1 MDADRL
7 GRGEQI
13 AGICAAVLFI
23 VMFFNWFSLPG
34 GDQAEAVGIDI
45 DTGLNAWQSY
55 DFTDLI
61 LLVTIVVAVGGA
73 IATMMARDVALP
85 VAASAITAGLGIL
98 SFVFVAF
105 SILNTPSF
113 GALGVDVDTD
123 RSWGVFVGLLL
134 TAGIAYGGWMSM
146 QEEGTTF
153 GDQVDRTSG
162 GGGAPPPP
170 PPPPTQPPAA
180 GGPPAGGP
188 PPA

>member
-1 MDADRL
+1 MDVDRL

-13 AGICAAVLFI
+13 AGICAVLLFL
-23 VMFFNWFSLPG
+23 VMFFNWFKLPG
-34 GDQAEAVGIDI
+34 ADEANAVGINI

-61 LLVTIVVAVGGA
+61 MLVTIVVAAGGA
-73 IATMMARDVALP
+73 VATLMARDVALP

-113 GALGVDVDTD
+113 GGFGLDVDTD

-146 QEEGTTF
+146 QEEGTSF
-153 GDQVDRTSG
+153 GDVAG
-162 GGGAPPPP
+162 GGGAPPPADP
-170 PPPPTQPPAA
+170 PPPPPAPPPAA
-180 GGPPAGGP
+180 PPSA
-188 PPA
+188 

>member
-13 AGICAAVLFI
+13 AGICAVLLFI
-23 VMFFNWFSLPG
+23 VMFFNWFELPG
-34 GDQAEAVGIDI
+34 VDQAEALGVEVDAGI
-45 DTGLNAWQSY
+45 NAWQAY

-61 LLVTIVVAVGGA
+61 LLVTIVVAAGGA
-73 IATMMARDVALP
+73 VATLMARDVALP

-105 SILNTPSF
+105 SILNTPSG
-113 GALGVDVDTD
+113 GAVDLD

-134 TAGIAYGGWMSM
+134 TAGIAYGGWNSM

-153 GDQVDRTSG
+153 GDQYDRAAG
-162 GGGAPPPP
+162 GGDPPSPPAAPPPP
-170 PPPPTQPPAA
+170 PSGGAPPAQ
-180 GGPPAGGP
+180 
-188 PPA
+188 

>member
-13 AGICAAVLFI
+13 AGICAAILFL
-23 VMFFNWFSLPG
+23 VMFFTWFSLPG
-34 GDQAEAVGIDI
+34 ADEADAVGIDI

-61 LLVTIVVAVGGA
+61 MLVTIVVAVGGA
-73 IATMMARDVALP
+73 VATLMARDVALP

-105 SILNTPSF
+105 SILNTPTF
-113 GALGVDVDTD
+113 GGFGFDVDTD

-134 TAGIAYGGWMSM
+134 TAGIAYGGYLSM
-146 QEEGTTF
+146 QEEGTSF
-153 GDQVDRTSG
+153 GDQYDRAQG

-170 PPPPTQPPAA
+170 PPPAAPPS
-180 GGPPAGGP
+180 GGP
-188 PPA
+188 PPPGPSA